1 MVVKARQQGNAL
13 VVTIPKAFN
22 VEAGTSFTPRLQEDG
37 IFFERVETVPRLIDE
52 YDDLLLTDLIQEGYT
67 DGKEIL
73 KEMSKR
79 KTLMENRLNEL
90 MNESASE
97 MTEEDFKREFNL

>member
-52 YDDLLLTDLIQEGYT
+52 YDDT

-73 KEMSKR
+73 KEMAKR